1 MTDIETEAVTA
12 AKLTLWRRGDLS
24 YLRRGDQND
33 LAATYYRSLEQK
45 NGPRKIVWDCSRR
58 YGKSTMLSTIANEH
72 AMRNGR
78 RIRAGGKAARPDR
91 IIYGAPTREQALNIV
106 KPIFEQ
112 VLEDCPPELRP
123 RWYTQGHRYV
133 WPWGD
138 EMVLDGMDDDRG
150 NHLRGPRSPLIL
162 LDECGFSRHLAY
174 VVNHVLFS
182 QTNRAYPQDG
192 SHGRIIMASTPPESP
207 AHDWYDFR
215 AKAQR
220 DKLYALKTVHDID
233 GITDDEIDTYAREVG
248 GKESTAFRR
257 EFLCER
263 VVESSRAVVPEF
275 SATEHTFTSYTRPLY
290 CMRYVSMD
298 LGLKDYTHAVF
309 AYYDFAQ
316 ARLVIEDEWCANYKT
331 TDEIAAAIHKKTLE
345 LWPDVIGTKEQ
356 ARHVRFIA
364 DNDAQQLMD
373 LNARGLP
380 FFGAQKQD
388 SEALLNQMRLMMASG
403 RIMVSTECAELT
415 AQLEGGI
422 WNTRRSDYERLPG
435 LGHLDGIDALKY
447 LVRHVDYN
455 FNPLP
460 AYLGMSIQTHG
471 LDKPRNMERTDRDNL
486 RKLWL
491 PKAGAR

>member
-1 MTDIETEAVTA
+1 MNEAETDAIVA

-24 YLRRGDQND
+24 YIRRGDQND

-78 RIRAGGKAARPDR
+78 RIRAGGKSARPDR

-112 VLEDCPPELRP
+112 VLEDCPEEMRP
-123 RWYTQGHRYV
+123 RWHTQGHRYI

-182 QTNRAYPQDG
+182 QTNRAYPEDG

-215 AKAQR
+215 AKAQK
-220 DKLYALKTVHDID
+220 DQLYALKTVYDID
-233 GITDDEIDTYAREVG
+233 GITEDEIETYASEVG
-248 GKESTAFRR
+248 GKDSTAFRR

-263 VVESSRAVVPEF
+263 VVETARAVVPEF
-275 SATEHTFTSYTRPLY
+275 AAKEHTFLEYTRPLY
-290 CMRYVSMD
+290 CMRYVAMD
-298 LGLKDYTHAVF
+298 LGLKDFTHALF
-309 AYYDFAQ
+309 AYYDFAEAQ
-316 ARLVIEDEWCANYKT
+316 IVIEDEWCANYKT
-331 TDEIAAAIHKKTLE
+331 TDEIAAAVHKKTLD
-345 LWPDVIGTKEQ
+345 LWSDVIATKDQ
-356 ARHVRFIA
+356 ARYVRFIA
-364 DNDAQQLMD
+364 DNDAQQLHD
-373 LNARGLP
+373 LNARGLA

-388 SEALLNQMRLMMASG
+388 SEALLNQMRLMVSG
-403 RIMVSTECAELT
+403 RRIIISRKCSELI

-422 WNTRRSDYERLPG
+422 WNSRRSDYERMPG

-460 AYLGMSIQTHG
+460 SGVGLSIQTHAVMR
-471 LDKPRNMERTDRDNL
+471 PVNRDRMDIEEK

-491 PKAGAR
+491 PRIGHR